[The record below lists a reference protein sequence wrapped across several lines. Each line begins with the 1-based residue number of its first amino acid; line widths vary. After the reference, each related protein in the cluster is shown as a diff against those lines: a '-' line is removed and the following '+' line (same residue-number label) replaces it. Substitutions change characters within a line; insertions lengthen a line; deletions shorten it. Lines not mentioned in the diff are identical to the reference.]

1 MDRVVREVAK
11 SQTQPNNFHFHNSSQ
26 EKKKWLIRYICSYWE
41 KKETQYLLFTP
52 KSQRSSGSP
61 KRREQKKIT
70 G

>member
-26 EKKKWLIRYICSYWE
+26 EKKMAYKIYLFLLG